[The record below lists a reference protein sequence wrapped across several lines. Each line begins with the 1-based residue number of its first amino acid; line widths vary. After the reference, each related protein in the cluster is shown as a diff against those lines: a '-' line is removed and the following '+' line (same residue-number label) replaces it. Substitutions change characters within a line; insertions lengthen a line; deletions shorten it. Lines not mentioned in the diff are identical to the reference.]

1 MIGGLLAATPP
12 AAAGRRR
19 TLATASAA
27 HALHDGCTDLI
38 YVLLPCLVV
47 LPLLGAMLNGTTSV
61 LHGTVPEL
69 APAHRTERAFAL
81 FYTGTIGSGAVSPV
95 LYGLLGDL
103 AGVTVATLATAIAAL
118 ATVPLAFALAPRVAA
133 GSRPGS
139 GA

>member
-27 HALHDGCTDLI
+27 HALHDGYTDLI

-47 LPLLGAMLNGTTSV
+47 LPLLG
-61 LHGTVPEL
+61 VPEL

-103 AGVTVATLATAIAAL
+103 AGITVATLATAIAAL